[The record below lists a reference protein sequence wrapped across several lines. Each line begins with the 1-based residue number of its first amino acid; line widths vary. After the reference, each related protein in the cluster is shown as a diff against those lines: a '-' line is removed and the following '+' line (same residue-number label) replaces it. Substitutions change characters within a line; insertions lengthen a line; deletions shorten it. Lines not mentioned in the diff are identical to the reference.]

1 MSEHNT
7 ENLNNGFSFDDD
19 EKIFE
24 SYSMP
29 YSSQDTDSSE
39 DKNMTENKTN
49 SNSKLLKGIFEALD
63 VFVAAM
69 VVVVIVFTFVFRT
82 VAIDGDS
89 MLNTLHDGERI
100 IISDLFYEPKRG
112 DIVVISRNTDN
123 SADSSQY
130 KMPIIKRVIA
140 TEGETVDIDFEKGIV
155 YVNGTPLEE
164 DYILE
169 PTYRKLDVDFPV
181 MVPENCVFVLGD
193 NRNNST
199 DSRSSSIGENG
210 MINEKY
216 ILGRAVLRV
225 LPINKFGRID

>member
-1 MSEHNT
+1 MSDRNN
-7 ENLNNGFSFDDD
+7 ENLNNGFSFGDD
-19 EKIFE
+19 EKSLE
-24 SYSMP
+24 NCSEP
-29 YSSQDTDSSE
+29 CRREETDSL
-39 DKNMTENKTN
+39 DDINITQKRPN
-49 SNSKLLKGIFEALD
+49 SNSRFLKGIFEGLD
-63 VFVAAM
+63 IFVAAM

-89 MLNTLHDGERI
+89 MLNTLHDGERV

-123 SADSSQY
+123 SADASQY

-155 YVNGTPLEE
+155 YVNGTALKE

-193 NRNNST
+193 NRNDST

-210 MINEKY
+210 MVNEKY

-225 LPINKFGRID
+225 IPINKFGRID